1 MSVHVRLSTT
11 LRKYVPAY
19 QPALGLNLESEGATA
34 ASLAER
40 LGLPLEEI
48 KFVMIN
54 GRQLPMQTVLGPD
67 DRVSYFPAVGGG

>member
-11 LRKYVPAY
+11 LRKYLPNYEPA
-19 QPALGLNLESEGATA
+19 AGLNIA
-34 ASLAER
+34 ADGLSADDLAKK

-54 GRQLPMQTVLGPD
+54 GRQSPMQMQLRPG